1 MAPRR
6 PAPRLARS
14 RRGGQRAARVA
25 RPHGGGE
32 RHGSLGEVTSFP
44 SDMLQLLVSPRWISS
59 RLPSGTHSRRSG
71 GAGAAGTVRGRPLA
85 RRQDGRAPRRPPL
98 APSTSAAW
106 LGRALGFVAA
116 AQRRLVPSASERPP
130 TSTSVWRTPRSCST
144 PSPASEAA
152 AATRRHVVAVFL
164 GCEAWSGDVAP
175 RSSSAAPTF
184 ASVRGLSWR
193 QPSRPR
199 WLRLCSSSRR
209 PCWRQR
215 HRAGLPPPRREP
227 QAEVARP
234 ALLQVRLSLPSR
246 LSALFLGRVEPH
258 LGALVH

>member
-1 MAPRR
+1 MNGGLPGFRT
-6 PAPRLARS
+6 PSDSCRS
-14 RRGGQRAARVA
+14 RI
-25 RPHGGGE
+25 
-32 RHGSLGEVTSFP
+32 F
-44 SDMLQLLVSPRWISS
+44 LLRFDSK
-59 RLPSGTHSRRSG
+59 RLP
-71 GAGAAGTVRGRPLA
+71 L
-85 RRQDGRAPRRPPL
+85 
-98 APSTSAAW
+98 
-106 LGRALGFVAA
+106 
-116 AQRRLVPSASERPP
+116 RLPFSLCC
-130 TSTSVWRTPRSCST
+130 CST

-164 GCEAWSGDVAP
+164 GCEAWSGGAAP

-184 ASVRGLSWR
+184 ASVRGLSRR

-215 HRAGLPPPRREP
+215 RRPRGWERRRAGLPPPRREP

-258 LGALVH
+258 LGALVVH